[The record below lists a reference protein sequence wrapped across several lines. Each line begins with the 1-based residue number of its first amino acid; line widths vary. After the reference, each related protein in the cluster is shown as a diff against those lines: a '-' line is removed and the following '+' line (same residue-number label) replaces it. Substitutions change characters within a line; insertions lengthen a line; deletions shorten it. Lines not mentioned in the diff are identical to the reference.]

1 MENLSEP
8 LRLYLVKNL
17 RGIIYFSDDVFPE
30 AEFSWLKKKFR
41 YRELG
46 VSETIKVKHTWKKL
60 LKLPKIEDD
69 PVLDSVLQASR
80 FICPLIILRESSL
93 ADFGKA
99 VIVKLKTK
107 DKLDDKDLKF
117 NLRLI
122 NYSITDFYLKTIE
135 LALRS
140 NLDERKRIAEEDL
153 RRFWRI
159 KSNPNG
165 KTLIAYVEPL
175 LLKSDVSDPT
185 QMSIVPYLILDLVS

>member
-185 QMSIVPYLILDLVS
+185 QMSIVPCLILDLVS